1 MTEVKPKAKFT
12 LVGHDDWSRELY
24 ASLKTGITYV
34 QVDGQLHGRTDW
46 GEPISP
52 IGSWDDMEVVKAVKK
67 WEIQTWTIGGGWIN
81 TSSDDNHETPLYFDT
96 NDEAVH
102 ELENY
107 MKELRQAVAAGDME
121 PYDPS
126 DFRVH
131 RVYVEIIDDTKS

>member
-1 MTEVKPKAKFT
+1 MAEVKAKAKFT
-12 LVGHDDWSRELY
+12 LVGYDDWSRELY

-34 QVDGQLHGRTDW
+34 QVDGQLHGMTDW

-52 IGSWDDMEVVKAVKK
+52 IGYWDDIEVVKAVKK
-67 WEIQTWTIGGGWIN
+67 WELQTWTLVDGWVNISLDEN
-81 TSSDDNHETPLYFDT
+81 DKPLYFDT

-107 MKELRQAVAAGDME
+107 MKELRQAVVAGDME

-126 DFRVH
+126 DFRVRH
-131 RVYVEIIDDTKS
+131 VYVEVVDG

>member
-12 LVGHDDWSRELY
+12 FVGYDDWSRELY

-34 QVDGQLHGRTDW
+34 QVDGQLHGMTDW

-52 IGSWDDMEVVKAVKK
+52 IGYWDDIEVVKAVKK

-96 NDEAVH
+96 NDEAVR
-102 ELENY
+102 ELEAY
-107 MKELRQAVAAGDME
+107 MTGLEDAVTSGNMAAWNPKD
-121 PYDPS
+121 Y
-126 DFRVH
+126 RVRH
-131 RVYVEIIDDTKS
+131 VYVEVVDG